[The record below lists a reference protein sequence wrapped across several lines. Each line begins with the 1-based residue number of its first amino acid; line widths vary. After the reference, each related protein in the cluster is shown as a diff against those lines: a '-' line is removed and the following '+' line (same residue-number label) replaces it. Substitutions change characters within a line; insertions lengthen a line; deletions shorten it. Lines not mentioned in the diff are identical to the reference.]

1 MDQNVA
7 QLYQSALQT
16 ITKISGFLN
25 LFRAAGAQQDH
36 GNVLLNTTG
45 QNPIGQELKQ
55 QLQSNAAFPT
65 KIAPSFAAGLP
76 SLFGDSKNN
85 GAGTLLGLVGGVAR
99 LPVKITT
106 DIIKG
111 DNPLDDILELPTS
124 LLQWFANLFPGSLQ
138 LPFVIANQVEIA
150 LSVLPSIH
158 MFQNAA
164 ATVGK
169 IEEALEAYFFT
180 ADGYQTIDGDSIT
193 RPDLTE
199 VAAGDFTTIK
209 SLVSQKAA
217 ADYVRNSVRILIDA
231 GADAE
236 YDLRKRLNTAYGL
249 VWQNPT
255 QANKDR
261 LVAWMKGFA
270 SMAESAATSAVEA
283 AILGAGPVQT
293 NSIIGA
299 AAGTAAGTMAR
310 KATQDV
316 YLTELGATR

>member
-16 ITKISGFLN
+16 ITKVSGFLN
-25 LFRAAGAQQDH
+25 LFRAAGTQPDR

-45 QNPIGQELKQ
+45 QNPVGAELKQ
-55 QLQSNAAFPT
+55 QLQSNAPFPT
-65 KIAPSFAAGLP
+65 KIAPSFTGGLP
-76 SLFGDSKNN
+76 SLFGDSKDN
-85 GAGTLLGLVGGVAR
+85 GAGALLGLIGGVAR

-106 DIIKG
+106 DILKG
-111 DNPLDDILELPTS
+111 NNPLDDILELPTS
-124 LLQWFANLFPGSLQ
+124 LLQWFTNLFPGSLQ

-158 MFQNAA
+158 MFQNAVG
-164 ATVGK
+164 TVGK

-180 ADGYQTIDGDSIT
+180 AEGYQTIDGDTIT
-193 RPDLTE
+193 RPDLTK
-199 VAAGDFTTIK
+199 VAAGDLTTIK

-217 ADYVRNSVRILIDA
+217 ADYVRNSVRITIDA
-231 GADAE
+231 GADEE
-236 YDLRKRLNTAYGL
+236 YNLRNRLNTAYGL
-249 VWQNPT
+249 VWLNPT

-283 AILGAGPVQT
+283 AILGAGAVQT
-293 NSIIGA
+293 NSVIGA